1 MEVRTVE
8 EIKHDS
14 KLLQLFYF
22 LLQEMYTAEKRQVK
36 AMPDFMELVE
46 SGELKMELAHVLQQT
61 TGHVYRLRN
70 IFSLLKQEAREG
82 KCKAISGILSQ
93 ADEIVDETE
102 ECTAQRD
109 AGIIAGLQK
118 IEHYEIASYSS
129 LVEMARTLE
138 FKEIAGLLEENLKEE
153 KTADDMLINMAK
165 KEINFEASR
174 EPAED

>member
-1 MEVRTVE
+1 MEIRTVE
-8 EIKHDS
+8 EIKNDS

-22 LLQEMYTAEKRQVK
+22 LLREMYTAEKKQVK
-36 AMPDFMELVE
+36 AMPDLMELVD
-46 SGELKMELAHVLQQT
+46 SGELKMELAQVLQQT

-70 IFSLLKQEAREG
+70 IFSLLKQEAGDG
-82 KCKAISGILSQ
+82 KCKAIAGILSQ

-102 ECTAQRD
+102 ECSAQRD

-129 LVEMARTLE
+129 LIEMARTLNFE
-138 FKEIAGLLEENLKEE
+138 EIAGLLEENLEEE
-153 KTADDMLINMAK
+153 KRADDMLVNMARR
-165 KEINFEASR
+165 EIYFEASK